1 MACLSLSHCPRPF
14 QKTLGESRRWLRW
27 RPQGQAWLFL
37 GPRPTAELPSLGRE
51 QRSQEGLVENSS
63 LTRGRFKF
71 SLCERRYLRSPLM
84 EWVFMCPDSWDPNS
98 ALPQRPSPG
107 VAVPRSLP
115 RRGTQTTG
123 HGHQAPRG
131 HTGDC
136 SVDINT
142 GVASALVGCREGNK
156 GPPGLDG
163 RGPWNP
169 GAGRRFHSPPVP
181 DTTLGLLGRTHHA
194 WKMVTPGTFVL
205 VTSVFHSS
213 GHSRHRLAPTL
224 AL

>member
-1 MACLSLSHCPRPF
+1 METQKGILPVCLQVPAPPPGACVWKELGCGLPLPVPLPTAF

-131 HTGDC
+131 AH
-136 SVDINT
+136 
-142 GVASALVGCREGNK
+142 
-156 GPPGLDG
+156 
-163 RGPWNP
+163 
-169 GAGRRFHSPPVP
+169 RR
-181 DTTLGLLGRTHHA
+181 LLC
-194 WKMVTPGTFVL
+194 
-205 VTSVFHSS
+205 
-213 GHSRHRLAPTL
+213 
-224 AL
+224 